1 MRALKEWAA
10 VVEAMRGGGQT
21 VILRKGGIL
30 EVASGFRIAAG
41 DGFALYPTYEHQDPA
56 HIKDVARGC
65 MDAAAAAAAAAGR
78 AGASTTAVR
87 AYATVVAEADVR
99 SDAAFEALSPM
110 HVWSASYV
118 RARREWMPDRPA
130 KAAYL
135 RVYELAGAVEVPD
148 RPEYGGCRSWIDIE
162 WDGGA
167 DNGGPPAG
175 SRPVLD
181 DGEAGR
187 RLKQFREAAAL

>member
-1 MRALKEWAA
+1 M
-10 VVEAMRGGGQT
+10 VEAMRGGEQT

-56 HIKDVARGC
+56 HIKEGARKY
-65 MDAAAAAAAAAGR
+65 MDAAASGR
-78 AGASTTAVR
+78 AGADAAAVVR
-87 AYATVVAEADVR
+87 AYAVVVAEADVR
-99 SDAAFEALSPM
+99 SDAAFESLSPM
-110 HVWSASYV
+110 HVWSDSYV
-118 RARREWMPDRPA
+118 RARREWQPDRPA

-148 RPEYGGCRSWIDIE
+148 RPEYGGCRSWIDVE
-162 WDGGA
+162 WGGAGAGADGGA
-167 DNGGPPAG
+167 GAPPAG

-187 RLKQFREAAAL
+187 RLGLFREAVAL